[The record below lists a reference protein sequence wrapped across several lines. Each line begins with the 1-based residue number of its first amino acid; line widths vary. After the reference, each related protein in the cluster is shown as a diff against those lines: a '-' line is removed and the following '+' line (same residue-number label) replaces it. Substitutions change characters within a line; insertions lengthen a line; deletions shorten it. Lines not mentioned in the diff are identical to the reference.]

1 MASKRKFKKDLNKM
15 VFEVVEEC
23 FSVQLYNE
31 TKTQATNELIEEVIH
46 FRNELTSKIQ
56 KAKTTKDFPAIKTE
70 VEDAAVEYIHN
81 LNDLM

>member
-46 FRNELTSKIQ
+46 FRNELTAKIHQ
-56 KAKTTKDFPAIKTE
+56 AKTSKDFPAIKIE
-70 VEDAAVEYIHN
+70 VEDAAVEYIHK

>member
-23 FSVQLYNE
+23 FSV
-31 TKTQATNELIEEVIH
+31 
-46 FRNELTSKIQ
+46 NELTSKIQ

-70 VEDAAVEYIHN
+70 VEDAAVEYIHK